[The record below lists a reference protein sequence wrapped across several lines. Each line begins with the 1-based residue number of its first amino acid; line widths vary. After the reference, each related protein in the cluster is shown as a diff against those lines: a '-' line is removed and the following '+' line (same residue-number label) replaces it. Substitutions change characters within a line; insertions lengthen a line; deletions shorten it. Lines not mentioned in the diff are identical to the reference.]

1 MIFLYNNYEVDYKV
15 FINLM
20 EWFHSMIIIK
30 EKYIVEYMFKE
41 GTRAYTESP
50 MRAPFPTVDQ
60 ALSFISDIKLTFK
73 KSIEWIHINIETE

>member
-1 MIFLYNNYEVDYKV
+1 M
-15 FINLM
+15 
-20 EWFHSMIIIK
+20 
-30 EKYIVEYMFKE
+30 KYVVEYMFKE

-73 KSIEWIHINIETE
+73 KSIEWIHINIETK